1 VTLVFGNS
9 RFGGTSGPD
18 GHRVVVNY
26 SIVGQ
31 SIAGNYTDIY
41 WQYGV
46 DYGDPNYWNNISNRS
61 IAWSVDVGSSVSGV
75 SGYGTGTSSSPYI
88 NTSDPGY
95 GGQIHYFW
103 SGTVRIYHNSNGQG
117 TIHLNASMTFST
129 GAYTSSIN
137 TNIELPNIIRPP
149 SAPTALTATRIND
162 GQINLAWANHS
173 DTFTAYS
180 NVKVYRS
187 TDGAGFALIA
197 TLGVVTTYS
206 DNTTS
211 ANHRYRYKVEA
222 VNAAGSAQ
230 SGISNSVWTTPGT
243 PTVLTATKL
252 AGGNIR
258 LNWSNNVNYTEYTV
272 RIEES
277 QDGGAYSEI
286 TNVAAGTTQWD
297 HVAPNPAVTHRYRIR
312 ARTSSGTTLNS
323 NYSNQSATIVL
334 LSTAGPP
341 TGLSPSGATLD
352 ATEDIVF
359 TWSHNPT
366 DSTPQSKYQLQYK
379 VGTGTYTTVGPIDS
393 TVSSFTLP
401 AATLANGNTITWR
414 VATAGENGT
423 IGAYSAESSFT
434 TQDRPTSVISVP
446 AGSTHTQS
454 TLTAKWTYFQVQS
467 SPQTAWHA
475 FLYLKGALP
484 DFSDATLV
492 GEEAGSGTTDEVTFS
507 TTLLDGETYGV
518 RVYVT
523 SASGLKSID
532 AGTDLQ
538 EFTVTYLPPANVTL
552 TASYDSDL
560 GQMVITIIGSVAEGG
575 STEPI
580 DTVDLQRQIDGGE
593 WVTWATGIVLSV
605 GSLVAILV
613 DTMPTVHGVNKYRA
627 IVRSAVPSS
636 ALSAEVEV
644 TTSEPRWGFLS
655 SFQGN
660 FADTLRMRARLT
672 GRSVTGR
679 SKAVYGFAGRDKPV
693 ELSGEE
699 TSKSYAV
706 AATLYGTS
714 STPAEVEAMG
724 ETTGI
729 VLWRDYTGRRMFA
742 SISPVTVDYNTDSV
756 LFPVSFTLTRVD
768 YDENIG

>member
-1 VTLVFGNS
+1 
-9 RFGGTSGPD
+9 
-18 GHRVVVNY
+18 VNY
-26 SIVGQ
+26 TVVGQ

-46 DYGDPNYWNNISNRS
+46 DYGDPNWWNNISNRS
-61 IAWSVDVGSSVSGV
+61 VAWSVATGASVSGV
-75 SGYGTGTSSSPYI
+75 GGFGTGTSSAPTI

-103 SGTVRIYHNSNGQG
+103 DGTVRIFHNSNGQG
-117 TIHLNASMTFST
+117 TIRLNAAMSFSS
-129 GAYTSSIN
+129 GLYTSNI
-137 TNIELPNIIRPP
+137 TNHDIVLPNIIRPP
-149 SAPTALTATRIND
+149 TAPGTPTATRVND
-162 GQINLAWANHS
+162 GQINLSWTNNS
-173 DTFTAYS
+173 GTFTAYS

-211 ANHRYRYKVEA
+211 ANHKYTYKVEA
-222 VNAAGSAQ
+222 INAAGSAQ
-230 SGISNSVWTTPGT
+230 SGVSSAVWTTPGA
-243 PTVLTATKL
+243 PTALSATKL

-258 LNWSNNVNYTEYTV
+258 VAWTNNVNYTEYQTD
-272 RIEES
+272 IYES
-277 QDGGAYSEI
+277 QDGGAYAYVNSM
-286 TNVAAGTTQWD
+286 TAGATTWD
-297 HVAPNPAVTHRYRIR
+297 HVSPNPAVTHRYK
-312 ARTSSGTTLNS
+312 ALTNKLDSSLFSAFS
-323 NYSNQSATIVL
+323 NESALITL
-334 LSTAGPP
+334 LSTAAAP
-341 TGLSPSGATLD
+341 TGLSPSGSTLD

-359 TWSHNPT
+359 TWTHNPT

-379 VGTGTYTTVGPIDS
+379 VGAGEYTTVGPTDS

-454 TLTAKWTYFQVQS
+454 TLTAEWTYFQAQS
-467 SPQTAWHA
+467 SAQTAWHA

-492 GEEAGSGTTDEVTFS
+492 GEEAGSGTTNQVTFS

-523 SASGLKSID
+523 SASGLESID

-560 GQMVITIIGSVAEGG
+560 GQMIITITGSSAEGG
-575 STEPI
+575 ITEPI

-605 GSLVAILV
+605 DTLTAILV
-613 DTMPTVHGVNKYRA
+613 DTMPTVNGVNNYRA

-636 ALSAEVEV
+636 AISDEVSNE
-644 TTSEPRWGFLS
+644 TSERRWGFLS
-655 SFQGN
+655 SFAGN
-660 FADTLRMRARLT
+660 FADTLRMRARLAGRSTT
-672 GRSVTGR
+672 GRNKSVNH
-679 SKAVYGFAGRDKPV
+679 FAGREKPV

-699 TSKSYAV
+699 TSRQYEV
-706 AATLYGTS
+706 VATLYGSS
-714 STPAEVEAMG
+714 STPQELEDMG

-742 SISPVTVDYNTDSV
+742 SISPVSVNYNTDSV
-756 LFPVSFTLTRVD
+756 LFPVAFTLTRVD
-768 YDENIG
+768 YDENVGG